1 MVITSKAD
9 VYSRDD
15 LLYVATL
22 ALTRRG
28 YTFETDQVHTLSDA
42 VDSETLGTTML
53 RALDAYEANVPDIG
67 NPRQHASAMLR
78 TLGFKRFRQFERDTK
93 LAKVHVVGGVGWILP
108 TKPYGRGGSLGLTKA
123 DAQDGGI
130 MRVNLEPATL
140 GDAIRNCLA
149 ISTAH
154 PI

>member
-1 MVITSKAD
+1 MVISSKAD
-9 VYSRDD
+9 VCSRND

-42 VDSETLGTTML
+42 VDSETLGTTVL
-53 RALDAYEANVPDIG
+53 RALDADEANVPDIG
-67 NPRQHASAMLR
+67 DPRQHASAMLR
-78 TLGFKRFRQFERDTK
+78 TLGFKSFRQFERGTK
-93 LAKVHVVGGVGWILP
+93 LTKAHVVGGVGWIVP
-108 TKPYGRGGSLGLTKA
+108 TKPYGRGGYLGLTKA
-123 DAQDGGI
+123 DAPEGGI
-130 MRVNLEPATL
+130 MRVTLEPATL

-154 PI
+154 SI